1 VVAREAP
8 ESGPRDVFCYFD
20 NTDVKLRA
28 PADAQALMRKLG
40 IIRDKAGQ
48 RVVGEPI
55 DTSATL
61 RSATAKL
68 PRVQAARIVSGFLGR
83 EAKRSTQR

>member
-1 VVAREAP
+1 
-8 ESGPRDVFCYFD
+8 
-20 NTDVKLRA
+20 
-28 PADAQALMRKLG
+28 MRKLG

-55 DTSATL
+55 DTGATL
-61 RSATAKL
+61 RSAAAKL